1 MKKMYQYTRMMKSMV
16 NVIILITFFGNW
28 SNSDEHKKKN
38 RKEEKKIE
46 ISLDSILDLF
56 YNQVKMIIKG

>member
-28 SNSDEHKKKN
+28 SNSDEHKKKDK
-38 RKEEKKIE
+38 KEEKKIE

-56 YNQVKMIIKG
+56 YNQVKMIIRG

>member
-1 MKKMYQYTRMMKSMV
+1 MMKSMV

-28 SNSDEHKKKN
+28 SNSDEHKKKDK
-38 RKEEKKIE
+38 KEEKKIE

-56 YNQVKMIIKG
+56 YNQVKMIIRG